1 MINLKVGS
9 RASPLAQA
17 QTQIVLNALKL
28 SYPNDPFVQD
38 IDVKLITTTGDKIKD
53 HPLTD
58 KGGKALFAK
67 EIQQALL
74 KKEIDFAVHS
84 LKDLEHT
91 SPAGLIVTAVL
102 EREDCRDV
110 LITPSNSQLH
120 SLLDLKLG
128 AVIGTCSPRRA
139 AQLLHLRPDLNI
151 VPLRGNVQTR
161 LQKLEVEKL
170 DAIILALAGLKRL
183 GLWQKDNDQL
193 KGYPQFRVEILSLD
207 QILPAA
213 GQGILAIECRE
224 DNENIKNILKIIN
237 HSDTYQCLLAERSLL
252 NKIGGNCYT
261 AIAALAT
268 KISPETLQLKAA
280 YFPDYPD
287 QLSGRRLFSCHTADL
302 NSPKDLGKKV
312 AIYFK

>member
-1 MINLKVGS
+1 
-9 RASPLAQA
+9 
-17 QTQIVLNALKL
+17 
-28 SYPNDPFVQD
+28 
-38 IDVKLITTTGDKIKD
+38 LITTTGDKIKD
-53 HPLTD
+53 RPLTD

-84 LKDLEHT
+84 LKDLEHN
-91 SPAGLIVTAVL
+91 SPLGLTVTAVL
-102 EREDCRDV
+102 EREDCHDV
-110 LITPSNSQLH
+110 LITPAINQCH
-120 SLLDLKLG
+120 SLATLKPG

-161 LQKLEVEKL
+161 LQKVETEKL

-183 GLWQKDNDQL
+183 GLWQENNDQL
-193 KGYPQFRVEILSLD
+193 KGYPQFRIEIIPLD

-224 DNENIKNILKIIN
+224 DDKNMKKLLRKIN
-237 HSDTYQCLLAERSLL
+237 HLDTYQCLLAERALL
-252 NKIGGNCYT
+252 KEIGGNCYT

-268 KISPETLQLKAA
+268 KISSETLQLKAA
-280 YFPDYPD
+280 YFPDYPG
-287 QLSGRRLFSCHTADL
+287 QLSGRKLFSCHTADV
-302 NSPKDLGKKV
+302 NSPNDLGKKV
-312 AIYFK
+312 AFHFK